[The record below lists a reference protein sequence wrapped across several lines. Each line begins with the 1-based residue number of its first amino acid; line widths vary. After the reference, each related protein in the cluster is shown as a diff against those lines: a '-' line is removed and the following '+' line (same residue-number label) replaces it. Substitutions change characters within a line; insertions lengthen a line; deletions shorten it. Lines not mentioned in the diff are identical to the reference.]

1 MRPDPSQEDTML
13 GKLIHLRISQKLPLI
28 IVGSTLALAISL
40 GYASFRTASKDAVAS
55 ANERLTAIL
64 EDRKAALN
72 FYLSSIEQDMQS
84 VSASPFTHDALSA
97 FRDAWNVMG
106 GDQKAA
112 LQGAYITD
120 NPHPTGQKENLDRAG
135 DNTSYN
141 TTHAQ
146 YHPWFRTF
154 LREREYYD
162 IFLFDLKGNLIYTV
176 FKELD
181 YATNL
186 DTGEY
191 KTTDLG
197 NAFRAARDSSTAGS
211 LHFFDFKPYAPSHGA
226 PASFISTPVF
236 DTDGKKIGVLV
247 FQMPISRINAVMK
260 NEAGLGKTGETFIV
274 GNDYLM
280 RSDSRFSSSSTILN
294 TRVDAPAIEAAL
306 TSRTYAYGRT
316 SAYRD
321 LDLEIYALPF
331 EFQSAQWA
339 LVAAVGYDEV
349 YASVNNL
356 KNTIFVISAVLLAII
371 AALGYV
377 FGRGITGL
385 ISQVVDTMDRLAHG
399 DTNVE
404 LGASARQDEIGD
416 MYRAVGVFR
425 ENALER
431 KRLEAQRAESEKEEQ
446 AHRKAILMDMASQ
459 VETASD
465 QGFATILEGAESL
478 RSNAQEMNQSVD
490 AVTEES
496 QEAASRAAETRDLTQ
511 QATHVTQEVS
521 QSIGEITEQVHQST
535 RLTQDAVDQMT
546 TAQETI
552 DHLAQSAD
560 SIGEFVSVIN
570 NMAEQTNLLAL
581 NATIEAARAGDAGNG
596 FAVVASEVK
605 SLAAQTAQS
614 TEQIAES
621 VTDIQGRTK
630 GAVDSIKMVNSAID
644 KLSEVAAV
652 ISAAMEEQRA
662 ATDSFSD
669 IINNTENAVNDVA
682 GRIEKISAMSNET
695 FGFAQ
700 GVSQI
705 AGEMVRSSEQMRA
718 DIPKLIKEATVQ
730 TEHRA
735 HERLK
740 ANAAARVKSA
750 KVDAPASLKDISKGG
765 VRLEGVDNITSG
777 DDLEVTLPSGKSAK
791 AQAVWNKDGSQGV
804 RFTEVVLSDETVR
817 GIARGDG

>member
-1 MRPDPSQEDTML
+1 MRPDTSQEGTML
-13 GKLIHLRISQKLPLI
+13 GNLIHLRISQKLPLI

-40 GYASFRTASKDAVAS
+40 GYASFRTASKDAVSS
-55 ANERLTAIL
+55 ANQRLTAVL
-64 EDRKAALN
+64 EDRKAALD
-72 FYLSSIEQDMQS
+72 FYLSSIEQDMRS
-84 VSASPFTHDALSA
+84 VSTSPFTHDALLA
-97 FRDAWNVMG
+97 FRDAWDVMG
-106 GDQKAA
+106 GDQKAT
-112 LQGAYITD
+112 LQSAYITD
-120 NPHPTGQKENLDRAG
+120 NPHPTGQKESLDRAEA
-135 DNTSYN
+135 DTSYN
-141 TTHAQ
+141 TTHAR

-162 IFLFDLKGNLIYTV
+162 IFLFDLSGNLIYTV

-186 DTGEY
+186 ETGEY
-191 KTTDLG
+191 RTTDLG
-197 NAFRAARDSSTAGS
+197 NAFRAAKNSGTEGS
-211 LHFFDFKPYAPSHGA
+211 LHFFDFEPYAPSHGA

-236 DTDGKKIGVLV
+236 DTGGKKIGVLV

-260 NEAGLGKTGETFIV
+260 NESGLGETGETFIV
-274 GNDYLM
+274 GSDYLM
-280 RSDSRFSSSSTILN
+280 RNDSRFSESSTILN
-294 TRVDAPAIEAAL
+294 TKVDAPPIEAAL
-306 TSRTYAYGRT
+306 NSNEFAYGRS

-321 LDLEIYALPF
+321 MDLEIYALPF
-331 EFQSAQWA
+331 EFQGARWA

-349 YASVNNL
+349 YASVDNL
-356 KNTIFVISAVLLAII
+356 KNTIFVISAVLLAVI
-371 AALGYV
+371 AAFGYL

-385 ISQVVDTMDRLAHG
+385 ISQVVDTMNRLAHG
-399 DTNVE
+399 DTNVD
-404 LGASARQDEIGD
+404 LGASERRDEIGD

-425 ENALER
+425 ENTLER
-431 KRLEAQRAESEKEEQ
+431 KRLETQRVQSEKEEL
-446 AHRKAILMDMASQ
+446 AHRKEILLDMASQ
-459 VETASD
+459 VEAASD

-478 RSNAQEMNQSVD
+478 KSNAEEMNQSVD

-496 QEAASRAAETRDLTQ
+496 QEAASRAAETRELTQ

-552 DHLAQSAD
+552 DQLAQSAD
-560 SIGEFVSVIN
+560 SIGEFVSVIT

-614 TEQIAES
+614 TEQISES
-621 VTDIQGRTK
+621 VTDIQGRTT
-630 GAVDSIKMVNSAID
+630 GAVESIKMVNSAIE

-669 IINNTENAVNDVA
+669 IITNTENAVNDVA

-695 FGFAQ
+695 FGFAP

-705 AGEMVRSSEQMRA
+705 ASEMVQSSEQMRA
-718 DIPKLIKEATVQ
+718 DIPKLIKEATVR
-730 TEHRA
+730 TEQRA

-750 KVDAPASLKDISKGG
+750 KVDTTVGVEEISKGG
-765 VRLEGVDNITSG
+765 VRLRGADNIASG
-777 DDLEVTLPSGKSAK
+777 EELEVTLPSGKTAK
-791 AQAVWNKDGSQGV
+791 AQAVWNKDGAQGV
-804 RFTEVVLSDETVR
+804 RFTDIELSDMTVR
-817 GIARGDG
+817 GIAKGDG